1 MIKNTFKNIVLKKK
15 WKATFSHNRMSSN
28 NICLCIIFDSFV
40 HNSLWTSACKYTS
53 YLSLILVLFCVD
65 FRGCFYVSSVYLTS
79 SVPRWRTKNSTW
91 PVCCI
96 SYFLSL
102 SLSLIL
108 GCLSTIFNVMIDH
121 MYKGSFVISVCIGKR
136 KILLL
141 RPTQWKYLSVY
152 QLHHIVR

>member
-1 MIKNTFKNIVLKKK
+1 
-15 WKATFSHNRMSSN
+15 MSSN
-28 NICLCIIFDSFV
+28 NICLCIIFNPFV

-53 YLSLILVLFCVD
+53 YLSHFGSFCVD
-65 FRGCFYVSSVYLTS
+65 FYVSSVYLTS
-79 SVPRWRTKNSTW
+79 SVPRWRTKNLTW

-96 SYFLSL
+96 SYFLTL

-108 GCLSTIFNVMIDH
+108 GCLFTIFNVIIDH

-141 RPTQWKYLSVY
+141 KAYPVKLFICFSMTPYCTIALFLVCLPLLGLVW
-152 QLHHIVR
+152 

>member
-1 MIKNTFKNIVLKKK
+1 
-15 WKATFSHNRMSSN
+15 MSSN

-53 YLSLILVLFCVD
+53 YLSLSVAFCVD
-65 FRGCFYVSSVYLTS
+65 FVDVFYVSSVYLTS
-79 SVPRWRTKNSTW
+79 SVPRWRTKNLTW

-96 SYFLSL
+96 SYFLTL
-102 SLSLIL
+102 SLSLD
-108 GCLSTIFNVMIDH
+108 LSCFFTIFNVIIDH
-121 MYKGSFVISVCIGKR
+121 MYKGSSVTSVCIGKR

-152 QLHHIVR
+152 QWHHIVW

>member
-1 MIKNTFKNIVLKKK
+1 
-15 WKATFSHNRMSSN
+15 MSSN
-28 NICLCIIFDSFV
+28 NICLCIIFDFFV
-40 HNSLWTSACKYTS
+40 HIVFEHLHVNTL
-53 YLSLILVLFCVD
+53 LIYHFWFCFILCW

-79 SVPRWRTKNSTW
+79 SVPRWRTKNLTW

-96 SYFLSL
+96 SYFLTL

-108 GCLSTIFNVMIDH
+108 SCLFTIFKVIIDH
-121 MYKGSFVISVCIGKR
+121 MYKGSFVTSVCIGKR

-152 QLHHIVR
+152 QLPHIVR

>member
-1 MIKNTFKNIVLKKK
+1 
-15 WKATFSHNRMSSN
+15 MSSN

-53 YLSLILVLFCVD
+53 YLSPFGFVLFCVD
-65 FRGCFYVSSVYLTS
+65 FVNVFMFHLYIWPVLFPGGELRTRHGLYAVYL
-79 SVPRWRTKNSTW
+79 
-91 PVCCI
+91 I
-96 SYFLSL
+96 FSL

-108 GCLSTIFNVMIDH
+108 GCLFTIFNVIIDH